1 MNGGSP
7 FRPGFECA
15 EAIAMM
21 GLCQKVYEGPTRT
34 TPDTTVGHLPAPP
47 PPVGWTPVVQP
58 PTTVGLDNYWELWSN
73 TAVAGEYAVVVR
85 GTVLSAT
92 SILDDVLLP
101 MIRAHGSLAM
111 AIRRS
116 RKKIKAIP
124 YVFSRNAF
132 AAVHLGFAIG
142 ALALLFQDEKYG
154 IWVQMQKLAGS
165 GTRFFITGHSQGGA
179 IATLLSSFLEHQ
191 PVGGLGAESYKTY
204 VFAPPKPGNDQ
215 YGFDFDRLTA
225 FPRRAFRVANT
236 EDWVTQVPPTLQWIR
251 DVSTPN
257 PVSSS
262 LLIASAVDVAVKT
275 AVRATRE
282 RLRRRARRKLIEAE
296 VTTALPFW
304 PSLNYDRCGSPV
316 PLAGTHG
323 NNPENH
329 GDMLWQHHLGMYS
342 RLLHDQLCN
351 D

>member
-1 MNGGSP
+1 VNGGSA

-15 EAIAMM
+15 EAVAMM
-21 GLCQKVYEGPTRT
+21 GLCQKVYEGPTGT
-34 TPDTTVGHLPAPP
+34 TPDPTVGHLPPP
-47 PPVGWTPVVQP
+47 PLPAGWKRVVKP

-73 TAVAGEYAVVVR
+73 TAIAGEYAVVVR

-101 MIRAHGSLAM
+101 MIPAQGTLPM
-111 AIRRS
+111 KIRRS
-116 RKKIKAIP
+116 RKALP

-142 ALALLFQDEKYG
+142 ALALLFQDEKDG
-154 IWVQMQKLAGS
+154 IWVQMQKLAGP

-179 IATLLSSFLEHQ
+179 IATLVRSFLEHQ
-191 PVGGLGAESYKTY
+191 PVGGLEAESYKTY

-236 EDWVTQVPPTLQWIR
+236 EDWVPQVPPTLQWIR
-251 DVSTPN
+251 DISTPN
-257 PVSSS
+257 PVSS
-262 LLIASAVDVAVKT
+262 LVVTPLVDVTVQT
-275 AVRATRE
+275 VVRATRLW
-282 RLRRRARRKLIEAE
+282 LRDRARRKLIEAG
-296 VTTALPFW
+296 VTKTALPLW

-316 PLAGTHG
+316 PLAGSHG
-323 NNPENH
+323 NNPKNH
-329 GDMLWQHHLGMYS
+329 SDMLWQHHLGMYS
-342 RLLHDQLCN
+342 RLLRDQIC
-351 D
+351 DDA